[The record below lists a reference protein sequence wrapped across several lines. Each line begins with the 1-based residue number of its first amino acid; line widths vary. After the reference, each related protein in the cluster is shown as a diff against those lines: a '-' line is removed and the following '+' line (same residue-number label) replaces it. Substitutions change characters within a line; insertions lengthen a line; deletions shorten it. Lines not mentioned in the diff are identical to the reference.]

1 MTEENQS
8 PEQIEDLQQEEE
20 PLQAEQS
27 ASPSGEVTITLRKGH
42 LYAIVMP
49 LIFIVGIALGFLV
62 RDWVPILTTSETAA
76 VQDIAAADTSTGN
89 TSEASVQSNPVSP
102 VETPQVVRYEI
113 PVDDDPFFGAVDA
126 PITIVEFSDY
136 ECPYCRTWHTEV
148 YSQLIDAYG
157 DQIRFVYRDFPLE
170 SIHANAKPAAEAA
183 NCANEQ
189 GEFWEYH
196 DKLFS
201 MELGLSSEAYQEY
214 ATQLELDLD
223 EFQECIESGRYQEE
237 VQSDFEFAANLGVRS
252 TPTFFVNGI
261 AVVGAQPFEVFQQVI
276 EKELAGEIP

>member
-8 PEQIEDLQQEEE
+8 PEQIEDLQPEEE
-20 PLQAEQS
+20 PQQAEQS
-27 ASPSGEVTITLRKGH
+27 ASPDGEVTITLRKGH

-62 RDWVPILTTSETAA
+62 RGWVPILTTSESTA
-76 VQDIAAADTSTGN
+76 VQDTAAADTSSGD

-102 VETPQVVRYEI
+102 AETPQVVRYDI
-113 PVDDDPFFGAVDA
+113 PIDDDPVLGPEDA
-126 PITIVEFSDY
+126 QITVVEFSDY

-157 DQIRFVYRDFPLE
+157 DQIRFIYRDFPLE

-183 NCANEQ
+183 NCAYEQ
-189 GEFWEYH
+189 GEFWDYH

-201 MELGLSSEAYQEY
+201 MELGLNSEAYQEY

>member
-8 PEQIEDLQQEEE
+8 PEQIEDLQPEEE
-20 PLQAEQS
+20 PLQAEGS
-27 ASPSGEVTITLRKGH
+27 TSPSGEVTITLRKGH

-62 RDWVPILTTSETAA
+62 RDWVPILTTSESTA
-76 VQDIAAADTSTGN
+76 VQDTAAADTSAGD

-201 MELGLSSEAYQEY
+201 MELGLSPEAYQEY
-214 ATQLELDLD
+214 ATQLGLDID
-223 EFQECIESGRYQEE
+223 EFQECFESGRYQEE
-237 VQSDFEFAANLGVRS
+237 VQLDFEFAANLGVRS